1 MQSEVPPPVT
11 PAAPAGSADSG
22 PPGGPKG
29 WQPSDERIHAV
40 VCEHLSRE
48 AALDAGD
55 VTVAVSEGVVTLS
68 GTVADLPT
76 KHVIE
81 SLVDRRQGV
90 REIDNRIKVMRGGL
104 PPHPD
109 APPTPRRW
117 VPRDSPTARDEAE
130 GRHSEPT
137 PDASGRYG

>member
-1 MQSEVPPPVT
+1 MQHDDR
-11 PAAPAGSADSG
+11 DSG

-48 AALDAGD
+48 VALDAGD
-55 VTVAVSEGVVTLS
+55 VTVAVSEGLVTLS

-76 KHVIE
+76 KHAIE
-81 SLVDRRQGV
+81 SLVDRCPGV

-117 VPRDSPTARDEAE
+117 VPRDSPTAREETE